1 MPEVG
6 ARRSRLLKIT
16 NCPVPLLPPLY
27 PLTLYLSRFTGL
39 PHHLLPY
46 SSVPFPSE
54 LLPHSVDLSQLTDR
68 INTGLSQ
75 LRYGEEPVALYE
87 PIRYIMALGGKRI
100 RPLLTLLGA
109 HIFTDELEPA
119 LKPALATEVFHNFT
133 LLHDDL
139 MDQAPLRRGKATV
152 HEKWN
157 PNVAILS
164 GDVMLVRAYELF
176 LDVQPE
182 LLAHVLRRFSQ
193 TAAEVCEGQQWDMN
207 FETETEVSID
217 QYLDMIRLKTA
228 VLLGFALE
236 LGALLAGASREDA
249 DHLRQF
255 GVGIGVAFQLRDD
268 LLDVYGDAATFGKRV
283 GGDIL
288 SDKKTYLLLTAQAQ
302 ASEAQRTILAQHI
315 GQPVADA
322 EAKVQAVR
330 TIYDELEIRPQTEAL
345 INDYFLDALQHLE
358 RVAAPETRRQPLR
371 QLALQLLERE
381 Q

>member
-1 MPEVG
+1 M
-6 ARRSRLLKIT
+6 
-16 NCPVPLLPPLY
+16 
-27 PLTLYLSRFTGL
+27 
-39 PHHLLPY
+39 
-46 SSVPFPSE
+46 
-54 LLPHSVDLSQLTDR
+54 DLSQLTDR
-68 INTGLSQ
+68 INSALATLQ
-75 LRYGEEPVALYE
+75 YGQQPVALYE

-109 HIFTDELEPA
+109 HIFTDDLEPA

-176 LDVQPE
+176 LGVQAE
-182 LLAHVLRRFSQ
+182 LLAYVLGRFSQ

-207 FETETEVSID
+207 FETETDVSIQ

-236 LGALLAGASREDA
+236 LGALLGGASRADA

-283 GGDIL
+283 GGDIV
-288 SDKKTYLLLTAQAQ
+288 SDKKTYLLLMAQAQ
-302 ASEAQRTILAQHI
+302 ATNTQRAVLGQHI
-315 GQPVADA
+315 GQPVIDP
-322 EAKVQAVR
+322 EAKVQAIR
-330 TIYDELEIRPQTEAL
+330 AIYNELEIRPQTEAL
-345 INDYFLDALQHLE
+345 INEYFLDALQHLE
-358 RVAAPETRRQPLR
+358 RVAAPESRKKPLH